1 MQVSIK
7 LKLLDNWSCLRGMF
21 SEDSQMSFWP
31 WSMSSVIHR
40 GINDSSEQLF
50 SALPFPLYLSALKA
64 GLGYHYYM
72 KEFNNLTS
80 YLAKALFIKELI

>member
-7 LKLLDNWSCLRGMF
+7 LKQLDNWSCLRDMF
-21 SEDSQMSFWP
+21 SEDSQM
-31 WSMSSVIHR
+31 
-40 GINDSSEQLF
+40 SSEQLF

-64 GLGYHYYM
+64 GLGYHYYT
-72 KEFNNLTS
+72 KAFNNLTS